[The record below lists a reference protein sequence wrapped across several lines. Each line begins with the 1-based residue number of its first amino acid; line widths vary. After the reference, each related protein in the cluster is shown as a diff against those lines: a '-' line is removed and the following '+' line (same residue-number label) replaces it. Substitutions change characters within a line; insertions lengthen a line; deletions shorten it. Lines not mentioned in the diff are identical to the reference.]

1 MNLIFRLIL
10 QLITSRFRPRQ
21 AVLDAAV
28 LRMRVWPTD
37 LDINLHLTN
46 SRYLALMDLG
56 RIELLLRLGVM
67 GKVLKRRW
75 LPVVSIATLRFRRE
89 INPFERFTLH
99 TRLIGWDEKWFYMEQ
114 RFETARGVAAIGIVK
129 GLFRGPAGNVPSQQL
144 IALTGYDGAMEKNE
158 FINALDT
165 FEQQLKTLD
174 RTT

>member
-67 GKVLKRRW
+67 GRVLKRRW

-144 IALTGYDGAMEKNE
+144 IALTGYDGVMEKNE